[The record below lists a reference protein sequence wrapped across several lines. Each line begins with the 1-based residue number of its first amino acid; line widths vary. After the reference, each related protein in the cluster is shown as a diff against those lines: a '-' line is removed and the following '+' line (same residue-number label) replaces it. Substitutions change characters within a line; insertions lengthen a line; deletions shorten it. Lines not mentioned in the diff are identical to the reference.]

1 MSDIIK
7 VTEEGIRGNRAIFT
21 VNMYRTKSSFLING
35 SQVQK
40 FINEILPSIQ
50 SWAEEN
56 KREIKIAD
64 KKIEEKLKEL
74 TMVKYEQ
81 HEPNINNNTNI
92 IENNETDLDF
102 KIHLTTGSE
111 MTIVE
116 EERPPGADNKGD
128 RQNIDKNLI
137 MTYNAE
143 KNEIIV
149 ETQGQSSKEKSQEEN
164 NLIYPRTRDNTS
176 NSKDTKKWQNKNSR

>member
-1 MSDIIK
+1 MNDKTAVNKKIKSCSEHLTVKMERGNNLRITCSTTTFEGIKTIIVNKIQHSKNLIYIQNKDQQERVLSDIIK
-7 VTEEGIRGNRAIFT
+7 VTEEGIKGNRAIFT

-50 SWAEEN
+50 SWEEEN
-56 KREIKIAD
+56 KREIKIED

-92 IENNETDLDF
+92 KENNE
-102 KIHLTTGSE
+102 
-111 MTIVE
+111 
-116 EERPPGADNKGD
+116 
-128 RQNIDKNLI
+128 
-137 MTYNAE
+137 E
-143 KNEIIV
+143 KRRRNNE
-149 ETQGQSSKEKSQEEN
+149 K
-164 NLIYPRTRDNTS
+164 
-176 NSKDTKKWQNKNSR
+176 TKQKAKQA